1 MNGISLT
8 YTRLLSRTLT
18 AILLAA
24 LGWQLAWWTWH
35 FIAPSLKTNSFA
47 ALTVVA
53 PDMALGRQLFGDA
66 GPSTG
71 TVIAGP
77 QTGIRLKGVFA
88 VDGKTLSAAV
98 LSLGGRDQAVKQGQ
112 ELAAGITLAE
122 VHANFVILS
131 RAGVRERIE
140 LDRFDNPATKQ
151 AAAGAA
157 PATQFRLNIAS
168 TGTNAY
174 SLSRQELN
182 SVLQDPRQQVFFNG
196 RFGAAP
202 GGGVRVEEAPG
213 GSLLEKLGIKT
224 GDIITGVNGQPVNS
238 QGDLVRLYQQFG
250 TLSSIRAE
258 VRRGGAP
265 VMLSYT
271 IQN

>member
-1 MNGISLT
+1 MSPKQIQLLL
-8 YTRLLSRTLT
+8 RLLT
-18 AILLAA
+18 AMLVFA
-24 LGWQLAWWTWH
+24 LGWQFAWWTWH
-35 FIAPSLKTNSFA
+35 LITPSLKTAAFA
-47 ALTVVA
+47 PSNAIAT
-53 PDMALGRQLFGDA
+53 DMALGRQLFGDA
-66 GPSTG
+66 VPVTDAVG
-71 TVIAGP
+71 AAP
-77 QTGIRLKGVFA
+77 QTAIRLKGVFA

-98 LSLGGRDQAVKQGQ
+98 LNIGGRDQAVKIGQ
-112 ELAAGITLAE
+112 ELATGVTLAE
-122 VHANFVILS
+122 VHANFVVLS
-131 RAGVRERIE
+131 RAGIRERIE
-140 LDRFDNPATKQ
+140 LDRFENRNAKTA

-157 PATQFRLNIAS
+157 PAAQFRLNVAS
-168 TGTNAY
+168 SGANAY

-196 RFGAAP
+196 RFGTAT
-202 GGGVRVEEAPG
+202 GGGVRVEDAPG

-271 IQN
+271 IQQ